1 MKNNKHESE
10 DNKQESNPVPQQTE
24 KQANPF
30 GNLKPAEIPTRL
42 HTFSYQGGEKEKDY
56 YKQLDGWVRMFE
68 QCGYCPVK
76 IEVVT
81 DKIVWCWK
89 WKKITEQQKNEL
101 CDRMVEVL
109 KYML

>member
-1 MKNNKHESE
+1 MKNGKH
-10 DNKQESNPVPQQTE
+10 
-24 KQANPF
+24 
-30 GNLKPAEIPTRL
+30 
-42 HTFSYQGGEKEKDY
+42 EKDY
-56 YKQLDGWVRMFE
+56 YKQLDGGVRMFE

-101 CDRMVEVL
+101 CDRMVEVM
-109 KYML
+109 KYMV

>member
-1 MKNNKHESE
+1 MKNGKH
-10 DNKQESNPVPQQTE
+10 
-24 KQANPF
+24 
-30 GNLKPAEIPTRL
+30 
-42 HTFSYQGGEKEKDY
+42 EKDY

-68 QCGYCPVK
+68 QCGYCPAK

-101 CDRMVEVL
+101 CDRMVEVM
-109 KYML
+109 KYMF